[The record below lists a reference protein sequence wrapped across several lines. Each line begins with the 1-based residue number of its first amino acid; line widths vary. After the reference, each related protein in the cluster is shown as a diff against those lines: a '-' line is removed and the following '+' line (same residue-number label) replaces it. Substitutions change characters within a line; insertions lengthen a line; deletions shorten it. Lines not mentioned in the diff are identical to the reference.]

1 MKTAPFFTIITATY
15 NAAATLPRL
24 LDSLAHQTC
33 RDFNWI
39 VQDGVSQDNTMA
51 IVEQYRNRLPEVL
64 AYSEKDSGIYDA
76 WNKAIERWS
85 DRIGE
90 WVLFLG
96 ADDILVDAHVLENV
110 KNSIKNI
117 STDVIFAAGDLI
129 HFDYSKNIGKFVR
142 LKDSYECFSKRDF
155 KLPMPH
161 SSLFTRREIITSTKF
176 DTYFKVSGDYDFLL
190 KTFNNQYQL
199 HIIHVLVTQMSRGG
213 ISDSDDTIFMRF
225 YESLRLY
232 IRHRSLRGI
241 IKCFDFLIY
250 KPKIFIKIYLHKS
263 CIGRSIWNLLTLVR
277 QKILPY

>member
-1 MKTAPFFTIITATY
+1 M
-15 NAAATLPRL
+15 PRL

-39 VQDGVSQDNTMA
+39 VQDGASTDNTMT
-51 IVEQYRNRLPEVL
+51 IVEHYRAHLPEILVHT
-64 AYSEKDSGIYDA
+64 EKDSGIYDA
-76 WNKAIERWS
+76 WNKAIECWQVRL
-85 DRIGE
+85 GE

-96 ADDILVDAHVLENV
+96 ADDILVDAYVLENV

-117 STDVIFAAGDLI
+117 STDVIFAAGDLV

-161 SSLFTRREIITSTKF
+161 SSLFTRREVITSTKF
-176 DTYFKVSGDYDFLL
+176 DTSFKVSGDYDFLL
-190 KTFNNQYQL
+190 KTFNNPYQL
-199 HIIHVLVTQMSRGG
+199 HIMHVLVTQMSRGG
-213 ISDSDDTIFMRF
+213 ISDSDDTLFMRF

-263 CIGRSIWNLLTLVR
+263 CI
-277 QKILPY
+277 